1 MKKNNIL
8 IISVV
13 SCIIILGFY
22 IWRFSPFLPHINRN
36 NDGSFT
42 YNDITYTEYTEED
55 FMEKFSHLERG
66 KKVAIINK
74 QGNLPRCVVYE
85 PKGDNSKNVLIV
97 HEEII
102 MSIDTYYHRFI
113 VN

>member
-8 IISVV
+8 IILVV
-13 SCIIILGFY
+13 SCIVILGFY

-42 YNDITYTEYTEED
+42 YENITYSQYSGED

-74 QGNLPRCVVYE
+74 QGDLPKCSVYE
-85 PKGDNSKNVLIV
+85 AKGDNSKDILIV
-97 HEEII
+97 YEEII
-102 MSIDTYYHRFI
+102 MSIDTYYHRLK
-113 VN
+113 

>member
-13 SCIIILGFY
+13 FCIFILGFY

-42 YNDITYTEYTEED
+42 YKNITYSEYNNTD
-55 FMEKFSHLERG
+55 FMEKYGDLERG
-66 KKVAIINK
+66 KKIAIINK
-74 QGNLPRCVVYE
+74 QGDLPICSVYE
-85 PKGDNSKNVLIV
+85 AKGDNSKDILIV

-102 MSIDTYYHRFI
+102 MSIDTYYHRLK
-113 VN
+113 

>member
-13 SCIIILGFY
+13 SCIVILGFY
-22 IWRFSPFLPHINRN
+22 IWRFSPFLPHMNQN

-42 YNDITYTEYTEED
+42 YGNITYSEYTEED

-74 QGNLPRCVVYE
+74 QGNLPKCTVYE
-85 PKGDNSKNVLIV
+85 AEGDDSKDILIV
-97 HEEII
+97 YKEII
-102 MSIDTYYHRFI
+102 MSIDTYYHRL
-113 VN
+113 N

>member
-1 MKKNNIL
+1 MRTNNSL
-8 IISVV
+8 IILVV
-13 SCIIILGFY
+13 SCIVGFY
-22 IWRFSPFLPHINRN
+22 IWRFSPFLQHINRN

-42 YNDITYTEYTEED
+42 YENITYTEYNEDD

-74 QGNLPRCVVYE
+74 QGHLPKCSVYE
-85 PKGDNSKNVLIV
+85 SKGANSKNILIV

-102 MSIDTYYHRFI
+102 MSIDTYYQR
-113 VN
+113 VK